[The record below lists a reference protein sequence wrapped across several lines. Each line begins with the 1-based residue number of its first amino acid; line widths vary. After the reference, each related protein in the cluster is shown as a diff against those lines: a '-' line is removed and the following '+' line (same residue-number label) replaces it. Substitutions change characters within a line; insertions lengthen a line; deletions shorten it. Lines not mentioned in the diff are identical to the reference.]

1 MATALRGHALT
12 FALNAFGSNNRVCT
26 WPRKAVAMAHKR
38 IPGLSDWTTRKMR
51 PTVERNLGSTAPGP
65 PSPALQPRSTNRSPV
80 FLWIPNETPR
90 MSWIREANAEP
101 ITGYRLIE
109 PLGSGGFGEVW
120 KCEAP
125 GGIFKAIKFVYGN
138 LNSLDQDCIR
148 AEQELRALQRIK
160 EVRHPFICSLDRI
173 ESVDGELVIVMELA
187 EFTLHDV
194 FVECQNAGMIGIG
207 KDDLMRYLRDAAEA
221 LDYMNEKHK
230 LQHLDVKPKNLFII
244 GDRLKVADFGLV
256 KNFERNASGM
266 LGGGVTP
273 LYAPPETFQG
283 TISQYSDQYSLA
295 IVYQEMLTGHRPFS
309 AKNVRA
315 LSEAHQN
322 QEPDLRSLPEVERP
336 VIARALA
343 KDPLKRYSSC
353 MALMAALYKANAP
366 GRIDMPNRSNG
377 KRKSKSLNETMENIH
392 LESLKSDEEILDYG
406 AVAHAGDD
414 LHPSTAEFDENGQP
428 VQVSD
433 LGVTVAQPDTGA
445 LRPTLIIG
453 LGSFGRKAMLELRC
467 RLMDRFGSLSKLPII
482 RFLAIDPDPD
492 ALNQAVRGAPQVALA
507 RNDFLQLPLQ
517 PVGNYR
523 RRNLDHLEDWLP
535 REKLYAMPRSLQ
547 TQGSRA
553 LGRLAFADNQQRLLA
568 RLRREIQEIT
578 NSDHIYE
585 TVTATGLA
593 LRDATP
599 RVYVLAAAGGGA
611 SGMLADLGYAVR
623 RLLNTFRHA
632 DAPVSTFLMCGAPN
646 DPVTPKQ
653 ELANTY
659 ATLTEVN
666 HYSDPSVL
674 FNAQYGPDGQRLQ
687 DEGMPFSSV
696 YVLPLANRAPEALE
710 ETIAHLGC
718 YLFQE
723 MTTPLGL
730 RLDQL
735 RSAEVASAMTLSPGQ
750 LASPMRS
757 FGTYSVWFP
766 RGLLLHL
773 AARQACRR
781 LIDQWCENSEANLTQ
796 EASQAVED
804 FVNRIG
810 QNPELTPDG
819 LSKIIEEKCQVGAP
833 TDAMSA
839 PSDVLT
845 EMLAKIEEQILQPV
859 AQDDPGGWARQA
871 LNRIREWIGNSDGEL
886 DVGDWRKTKLNRA
899 LSGCTQKIIEEWD
912 QRLGQEFGTLMEIPG
927 AHLIA
932 AEAAVAKLKHG
943 FLQAADTQAEKLRHQ
958 TARTAA
964 TYQQLQVAIQECNSG
979 NSGFRLFGNKKSKNL
994 RSFFELLHYYARQRL
1009 NDETLIAVKNAY
1021 AGLGGKFADRSRDL
1035 NFCRQRLRRMMED
1048 LETGRDPEDS
1058 EDTSTRTAEMTPMN
1072 SLTPV
1077 GPDAFFEIVRKS
1089 TTVRV
1094 VLPDGE
1100 DDLERAAIKFLQGL
1114 TREHWKVLDKEL
1126 TDRVLTPRGGL
1137 HNACVTGD
1145 LTKHLAIPL
1154 VQEAGVILAQ
1164 YLPVMDVAD
1173 ILLGE
1178 TAAGGVSDGTLSE
1191 QIKAYLDRAYPLA
1204 QTKDH
1209 DSQQAFILVPASAA
1223 GRTLSSKVEEIVDN
1237 VNLVRVPGQAD
1248 LMFLREQ
1255 GSLRA
1260 DDLHRLLKPCR
1271 LAYEAYAGAPN
1282 VSPHSRFDIVDWL
1295 PLDP

>member
-1 MATALRGHALT
+1 
-12 FALNAFGSNNRVCT
+12 
-26 WPRKAVAMAHKR
+26 
-38 IPGLSDWTTRKMR
+38 
-51 PTVERNLGSTAPGP
+51 
-65 PSPALQPRSTNRSPV
+65 
-80 FLWIPNETPR
+80 

-125 GGIFKAIKFVYGN
+125 GGIYKAIKFVYGN

-187 EFTLHDV
+187 ERTLHDV

-221 LDYMNEKHK
+221 LDYMNEKHG

-244 GDRLKVADFGLV
+244 GDRIKVADFGLV
-256 KNFERNASGM
+256 KNLERSGSGI
-266 LGGGVTP
+266 LGGVTP

-283 TISQYSDQYSLA
+283 KISPYSDQYSLA

-309 AKNVRA
+309 AKNIRLLA
-315 LSEAHQN
+315 QAHLTE
-322 QEPDLRSLPEVERP
+322 EPDLRSLPELERP
-336 VIARALA
+336 VIGRALS

-353 MALMAALYKANAP
+353 MAMMGALYKAHVP
-366 GRIDMPNRSNG
+366 GKIDAPNRRN
-377 KRKSKSLNETMENIH
+377 KKSKSLTETMENVH
-392 LESLKSDEEILDYG
+392 LEAMTYEDEVLDYG

-414 LHPSTAEFDENGQP
+414 PHPSTAEFDENGQP

-467 RLMDRFGSLSKLPII
+467 RLMDRFGNLAKLPII

-523 RRNLDHLEDWLP
+523 RRNLDHLYEWLP
-535 REKLYAMPRSLQ
+535 REKLYSMPRSLQ

-585 TVTATGLA
+585 TVTQTGLA

-599 RVYVLAAAGGGA
+599 RIYVLAAAGGGA

-623 RLLNTFRHA
+623 RLLNQLRHA
-632 DAPVSTFLMCGAPN
+632 DAPVNTFLMCGAPN

-666 HYSDPSVL
+666 HYSDPSIL
-674 FNAQYGPDGQRLQ
+674 FNAQYGPDGQRIQ
-687 DEGMPFSSV
+687 DEGMPFTGV

-710 ETIAHLGC
+710 ETVAHLGC

-735 RSAEVASAMTLSPGQ
+735 RQADAACAQTLLPGQ

-781 LIDQWCENSEANLTQ
+781 LIDTWCVNGENNLTE
-796 EASQAVED
+796 EASRAVDE
-804 FVNRIG
+804 FVQRIG
-810 QNPELTPDG
+810 QDPDLTPDG
-819 LSKIIEEKCQVGAP
+819 LSKIIEDRCQAGAP
-833 TDAMSA
+833 TDVVTA

-845 EMLAKIEEQILQPV
+845 EILAKIEEQILQPV
-859 AQDDPGGWARQA
+859 AQDEPGGWARQA
-871 LNRIREWIGNSDGEL
+871 LNRVREWIGMGDGEL

-899 LSGCTQKIIEEWD
+899 LAVCTQKIIEEWD
-912 QRLGQEFGTLMEIPG
+912 QRLGNEFASLMEIPG

-932 AEAAVAKLKHG
+932 AEAAVAKLRHG
-943 FLQAADTQAEKLRHQ
+943 FLQAADTQAEKLRHLS
-958 TARTAA
+958 ARTAA
-964 TYQQLQVAIQECNSG
+964 TYQQLQVAIQECMSG

-994 RSFFELLHYYARQRL
+994 RSFFELLAYYARQRL
-1009 NDETLIAVKNAY
+1009 ADETLIAVKNAY

-1035 NFCRQRLRRMMED
+1035 DICRQRLRRLMED

-1072 SLTPV
+1072 SITPV

-1114 TREHWKVLDKEL
+1114 TRDHWKILDKEL
-1126 TDRVLTPRGGL
+1126 TDRILTPRGGL
-1137 HNACVTGD
+1137 HNACINSGD

-1154 VQEAGVILAQ
+1154 VQEASIVLAQ

-1191 QIKAYLDRAYPLA
+1191 QIKAYLDRALPLA
-1204 QTKDH
+1204 QTKDK

-1223 GRTLSSKVEEIVDN
+1223 GRTLASKVEEIVDN

-1271 LAYEAYAGAPN
+1271 VAYESYAGAPN
-1282 VSPHSRFDIVDWL
+1282 VSPHSRFDVVDWL

>member
-1 MATALRGHALT
+1 
-12 FALNAFGSNNRVCT
+12 
-26 WPRKAVAMAHKR
+26 
-38 IPGLSDWTTRKMR
+38 
-51 PTVERNLGSTAPGP
+51 
-65 PSPALQPRSTNRSPV
+65 
-80 FLWIPNETPR
+80 
-90 MSWIREANAEP
+90 MSWIREKNAEP

-138 LNSLDQDCIR
+138 LNSLDQDCVR
-148 AEQELRALQRIK
+148 AEQERKALERIK
-160 EVRHPFICSLDRI
+160 GVRHPFICSLDRI
-173 ESVDGELVIVMELA
+173 EEVENELVIVMELA
-187 EFTLHDV
+187 ERTLHDV

-207 KDDLMRYLRDAAEA
+207 RDDLMRYLRDAAEA
-221 LDYMNEKHK
+221 LDYMNEKHQ

-256 KNFERNASGM
+256 KDLARNASGM
-266 LGGGVTP
+266 LGGVTP

-283 TISQYSDQYSLA
+283 KFSQFSDQYSLA

-309 AKNVRA
+309 AKNIRA
-315 LSEAHQN
+315 LAQAHLSE
-322 QEPDLRSLPEVERP
+322 EPDLRSLPELERP
-336 VIARALA
+336 VIAKALA
-343 KDPLKRYSSC
+343 KDPQKRYSSC
-353 MALMAALYKANAP
+353 MALMAALHKSNVP
-366 GRIDMPNRSNG
+366 GKIELS
-377 KRKSKSLNETMENIH
+377 KRAKGKSKSLTETMENIH
-392 LESLKSDEEILDYG
+392 LESMNAEDEVLDYG
-406 AVAHAGDD
+406 AVAHANQDP
-414 LHPSTAEFDENGQP
+414 HPSTAEFDENGQP

-445 LRPTLIIG
+445 LRPTLVIG

-467 RLMDRFGSLSKLPII
+467 RLMDRFGDLSKLPIV

-492 ALNQAVRGAPQVALA
+492 AMNQAVRGAPQVALA
-507 RNDFLQLPLQ
+507 RSEFLQLPLQ

-523 RRNLDHLEDWLP
+523 RRNLDHLYEWLP
-535 REKLYAMPRSLQ
+535 REKLYSMPRSLQ

-578 NSDHIYE
+578 NSDRIYE
-585 TVTATGLA
+585 AVSQTGLA

-599 RVYVLAAAGGGA
+599 RIYVLGAAGGGS
-611 SGMLADLGYAVR
+611 SGMLADLGYALR
-623 RLLNTFRHA
+623 RLLNTLRHT
-632 DAPVSTFLMCGAPN
+632 DAPVNTFLMCGAPN

-666 HYSDPSVL
+666 HYSDPSIL

-696 YVLPLANRAPEALE
+696 YVLPLANRAPESLE
-710 ETIAHLGC
+710 EAVAHLGC

-735 RSAEVASAMTLSPGQ
+735 RMADAAASMTLLPGQ
-750 LASPMRS
+750 LASPVRS
-757 FGTYSVWFP
+757 FGTYSLWFP

-781 LIDQWCENSEANLTQ
+781 LIDQWCASGEGNLTE
-796 EASQAVED
+796 EASAAVED
-804 FVNRIG
+804 FVQRIG

-819 LSKIIEEKCQVGAP
+819 LSKIIEDKCQAGAP
-833 TDAMSA
+833 TDAVTA

-859 AQDDPGGWARQA
+859 AQDEPGGWARQA
-871 LNRIREWIGNSDGEL
+871 LNRIREWIGNSEGDL
-886 DVGDWRKTKLNRA
+886 DVGDWRKTKLNRSLA
-899 LSGCTQKIIEEWD
+899 VCTQKIIEEWD
-912 QRLGQEFGTLMEIPG
+912 QRLGAEFATLMEIPG
-927 AHLIA
+927 AHLMA
-932 AEAAVAKLKHG
+932 AEAAVAKLQQG
-943 FLQAADTQAEKLRHQ
+943 FLQAAESQAEKLRHLA
-958 TARTAA
+958 ARTGA
-964 TYQQLQVAIQECNSG
+964 TYQQLQIAIQECMNG

-994 RSFFELLHYYARQRL
+994 RGFFELLSHYARQRL
-1009 NDETLIAVKNAY
+1009 AEETLTAIKNAY
-1021 AGLGGKFADRSRDL
+1021 AGLGGKFADRTRDL
-1035 NFCRQRLRRMMED
+1035 GFCRQRLRRMMED
-1048 LETGRDPEDS
+1048 LESGRDPEDS
-1058 EDTSTRTAEMTPMN
+1058 EDMVSTRSAELTPMN
-1072 SLTPV
+1072 SITPI

-1100 DDLERAAIKFLQGL
+1100 DDLERSAIKFLQGL
-1114 TREHWKVLDKEL
+1114 TRDHWKILDKEL
-1126 TDRVLTPRGGL
+1126 TDRILTPRGGL
-1137 HNACVTGD
+1137 HNACVNSGD

-1154 VQEAGVILAQ
+1154 VQEAGVVLAQ

-1173 ILLGE
+1173 ILLSE

-1191 QIKAYLDRAYPLA
+1191 QITAYLDRAFPLA
-1204 QTKDH
+1204 QTKEQN
-1209 DSQQAFILVPASAA
+1209 SQQAFILVPASAA
-1223 GRTLSSKVEEIVDN
+1223 GRTLASKVEEIVDN

-1271 LAYEAYAGAPN
+1271 TAYEAHAGAPN
-1282 VSPHSRFDIVDWL
+1282 MSPHSRFDVVDWL